1 MTERLETTVKSDAYV
16 DRQNDI
22 RKDIVRKIGGIS
34 DPPQSR
40 KTPRKRALT
49 GAQTGCLKVPIVFPR
64 SWRVLVLTE
73 PKCGAWLVLRDGLQS
88 VFGTGRAESERSG
101 FGRISSWPP
110 RTRAPTAARRST
122 LAPVTELPDWLP
134 PGGEGMAGR
143 RKFGRAWFIPLKDA
157 SHPKERKATEGS
169 AAMPAPF
176 YVSDTQFSDRRG
188 SAQPSIRY

>member
-1 MTERLETTVKSDAYV
+1 MLMPINRV
-16 DRQNDI
+16 DV
-22 RKDIVRKIGGIS
+22 RKDNVQNIGGMS
-34 DPPQSR
+34 DPPAKP
-40 KTPRKRALT
+40 KTPRKRAFT
-49 GAQTGCLKVPIVFPR
+49 GAQTGCSKAPIVFPR
-64 SWRVLVLTE
+64 SRRVLVLTE

-88 VFGTGRAESERSG
+88 VFGPGRAKSERSG

-122 LAPVTELPDWLP
+122 PAPVTELPDRLP
-134 PGGEGMAGR
+134 PGGEGTAGR

-176 YVSDTQFSDRRG
+176 YVEDAEAGDRREPVRQREI
-188 SAQPSIRY
+188 SAAICG